1 MTYNPYPYRRPHA
14 ARYTFISA
22 GKRKVEKVV
31 DFVPIGISGI
41 MNLAFGDLLP
51 DGTVDD
57 KVSSNNGDILKV
69 LTTVVH
75 ILKDY
80 TAEYPQIEIFFTGST
95 DERTRLYTRII
106 KTYFS
111 TFNKE
116 FRITGLIGSDEDSA
130 EVLFDPKLELEYFA
144 FLIKRIN

>member
-1 MTYNPYPYRRPHA
+1 MAWFAERDICHLRG
-14 ARYTFISA
+14 ARIGNRA
-22 GKRKVEKVV
+22 GDR
-31 DFVPIGISGI
+31 
-41 MNLAFGDLLP
+41 
-51 DGTVDD
+51 
-57 KVSSNNGDILKV
+57 DILKV

-106 KTYFS
+106 KRYFS
-111 TFNKE
+111 IFNKE
-116 FRITGLIGSDEDSA
+116 FRITGLVGSDEDSA
-130 EVLFDPKLELEYFA
+130 EVLFDPKFELEYFA